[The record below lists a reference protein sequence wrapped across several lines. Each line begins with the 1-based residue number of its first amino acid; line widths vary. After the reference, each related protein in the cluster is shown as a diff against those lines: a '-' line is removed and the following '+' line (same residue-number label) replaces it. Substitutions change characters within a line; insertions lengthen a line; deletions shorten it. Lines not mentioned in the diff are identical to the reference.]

1 MKAEID
7 EDALRITAQFR
18 SGEAMVYDLRSKAG
32 RLTLRVSGRGGDEGS
47 PTEWRIEA
55 STSTSPEAVV
65 VAEWGPTRAE
75 ALRAVG
81 RSWGEKR
88 IAGNLPVF
96 DWQSVALAM
105 SAVRAI

>member
-7 EDALRITAQFR
+7 DNALRITLQFR
-18 SGEAMVYDLRSKAG
+18 SGDAMVYDFRSRAG
-32 RLTLRVSGRGGDEGS
+32 RMTLRVSGRGGDEGP

-55 STSTSPEAVV
+55 STSTAPDAAI
-65 VAEWGPTRAE
+65 VAEYGATRAD

-81 RSWGEKR
+81 HSWNDKR
-88 IAGNLPVF
+88 IANNLPVV
-96 DWQSVALAM
+96 DWESVARAM

>member
-7 EDALRITAQFR
+7 DDPLRITTQFR
-18 SGEAMVYDLRSKAG
+18 SGEAMIYDLRSKAG
-32 RLTLRVSGRGGDEGS
+32 RLTLRVTGRGGDDGP
-47 PTEWRIEA
+47 PTEWCIEA
-55 STSTSPEAVV
+55 ATSTSPDAVV

-81 RSWGEKR
+81 RSWSTKLV
-88 IAGNLPVF
+88 AGNLPVF

>member
-47 PTEWRIEA
+47 PPEWRIEA
-55 STSTSPEAVV
+55 STSTSPDAVV
-65 VAEWGPTRAE
+65 VAEWAPTRVE

-81 RSWGEKR
+81 RSWSKKR
-88 IAGNLPVF
+88 VAGNLPAF
-96 DWQSVALAM
+96 DWQSVARAM
-105 SAVRAI
+105 TAVRAL

>member
-7 EDALRITAQFR
+7 EDAIKITQQFR
-18 SGEAMVYDLRSKAG
+18 SGDAMVYDLRSRTA
-32 RLTLRVSGRGGDEGS
+32 RLTLRVSGRGGDEGP

-55 STSTSPEAVV
+55 STSSSPDSVV
-65 VAEWGPTRAE
+65 VAEWAPTRAE

-81 RSWGEKR
+81 RTWGER
-88 IAGNLPVF
+88 RLAGNLPVF
-96 DWQSVALAM
+96 DWESVARAM

>member
-7 EDALRITAQFR
+7 EDAIKITQQFR
-18 SGEAMVYDLRSKAG
+18 SGEAMVYDMRNRTA
-32 RLTLRVSGRGGDEGS
+32 RLSLRVSGRGGNEGP

-55 STSTSPEAVV
+55 STSSTPDSVV
-65 VAEWGPTRAE
+65 VSECGPTRAD

-81 RSWGEKR
+81 RTWGEKR
-88 IAGNLPVF
+88 LAGNLPVF
-96 DWQSVALAM
+96 DWESVARAM